1 MPKDRYQSPDR
12 LPGATDFSK
21 SPDLCGSMNIVR
33 LLKSQRWAWDE
44 LREACELE
52 MNWARTREPGHW
64 ELVAVAFV
72 VSGHVDIKPWWA
84 NTTDELW
91 RECGFAR
98 RPSFA
103 TVHRRLR
110 ELESVGDAFLDA
122 ASRII
127 QRCRMHDS
135 RVMAHVHFD
144 WTEDETHAA
153 LVHDCGPNDH
163 SCPRKS
169 WKSSRRKW
177 GRNRYLR
184 APRAATSLSREHRE
198 AWNEEDETEAQQHQ
212 REAEPSATQ
221 QLAKGKRV
229 KLGGC
234 WYRTRDEEG
243 GIRAYTSNGKVK
255 RCWHG
260 YYSGKA
266 ICHFTGGAIPSVD
279 SASTQECHLFP
290 PLYDRVKAMAGR
302 RPDTAIADKGLAVS
316 SCYEHATKNDTA
328 PVFPWRGGPRYDAP
342 RFDRHGIKRCDH
354 CGGVMYQTRFSPNS
368 GKPRLWF
375 RCLFQPTADC
385 KKGDQTIYCSEDWR
399 VLIPLPRTKP
409 LYHELKESHQ
419 SYEGVHD
426 YWRDRY
432 RVASDTLANRPKAVG
447 LAWHQLRANVACLV
461 DWLRI
466 AAKNGW
472 LGSVRVALRH
482 AGTRT
487 KQKAGEAAAFSVA
500 KTRARQGLYTPYG
513 RGAKKNGNGHE
524 TAPMPRPPDPLPA

>member
-1 MPKDRYQSPDR
+1 
-12 LPGATDFSK
+12 
-21 SPDLCGSMNIVR
+21 VR
-33 LLKSQRWAWDE
+33 LRPSA
-44 LREACELE
+44 
-52 MNWARTREPGHW
+52 
-64 ELVAVAFV
+64 V
-72 VSGHVDIKPWWA
+72 VSDRASPA
-84 NTTDELW
+84 
-91 RECGFAR
+91 AR
-98 RPSFA
+98 A
-103 TVHRRLR
+103 GERRR
-110 ELESVGDAFLDA
+110 RVPR
-122 ASRII
+122 SR
-127 QRCRMHDS
+127 
-135 RVMAHVHFD
+135 VHFD

-169 WKSSRRKW
+169 WKSSRRRW
-177 GRNRYLR
+177 GRNHYLR
-184 APRAATSLSREHRE
+184 APRAATSVAREHRE
-198 AWNEEDETEAQQHQ
+198 AWNEEEEADAQQHQ

-221 QLAKGKRV
+221 QLTKGKRV
-229 KLGGC
+229 KLGKC
-234 WYRTRDEEG
+234 WYTTRDGEA
-243 GIRAYTSNGKVK
+243 GIRAYTSNGKLK
-255 RCWHG
+255 RLWHG

-316 SCYEHATKNDTA
+316 SCYEHATMNDTA
-328 PVFPWRGGPRYDAP
+328 PVFPWRGGPRYDSP
-342 RFDRHGIKRCDH
+342 RFDRHGVKRCDH
-354 CGGVMYQTRFSPNS
+354 CGGVMYSTRFSPNG

-375 RCLFQPTADC
+375 RCLFQPTDDC
-385 KKGDQTIYCSEDWR
+385 KRGDQTIYCSEDWR

-472 LGSVRVALRH
+472 LGSVRAALRH

-487 KQKAGEAAAFSVA
+487 KRKAGEDAANSVA
-500 KTRARQGLYTPYG
+500 KSRARQGLYTPYG

-524 TAPMPRPPDPLPA
+524 TAPRPRPPDPLPD